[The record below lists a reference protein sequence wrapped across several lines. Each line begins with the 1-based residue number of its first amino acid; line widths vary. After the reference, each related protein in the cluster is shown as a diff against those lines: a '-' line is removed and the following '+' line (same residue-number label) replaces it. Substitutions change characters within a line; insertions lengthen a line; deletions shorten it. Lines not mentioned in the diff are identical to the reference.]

1 MFKSFRITKL
11 FPYLIIVAVSGFI
24 LTRNINKPFIG
35 HHDWNGVFYSDIA
48 RNYLKSG
55 LIKTKLG
62 QMTGPNSFYTHYPPL
77 LTLIMALGFK
87 IFNIKDIVA
96 RTIPLIF
103 HILTL
108 LNLYY
113 LSRKL
118 KFSKLA
124 SFSSLIIV
132 FTPMIRYFSK
142 MPSQEALM
150 LFFST
155 LSVSFY
161 LDLIKNPSSKNQFK
175 YYFAVILNGL
185 SGWAG
190 YFIYPLISIHC
201 FYKHRK
207 IFKKTLISIYILII
221 IFCLHLL
228 HTYIL
233 TGSIA
238 GGGLINAFL
247 YRLNLFPLLNK
258 ATPQMVKD
266 FTWKAYL
273 FQQRQWLTI
282 YFTASLLFTVF
293 ISLFLKPDLI
303 ILIFLFWGLSYPVIF
318 SNVVFIHE
326 YFNIF
331 FTPFL
336 GLSTGFLIN
345 KLSKKNFYLALT
357 IALVIFTA
365 VAFERNKFVQALN
378 QTQAHQLGYDLG
390 NLINQIV
397 PEKESAA
404 VFSINYANHHNI
416 FINFYAD
423 RKIFYTGYSQE
434 QWSQFINDYWPEIN
448 HFFIV
453 NTHKLD
459 NQIIDQALATQ
470 SAVFKNYGEFNYYFL
485 EKDKKLY

>member
-1 MFKSFRITKL
+1 MVKSDKITKYL
-11 FPYLIIVAVSGFI
+11 PYLIIIIVSGFI
-24 LTRNINKPFIG
+24 LTNNINKPFIG
-35 HHDWNGVFYSDIA
+35 HHDWNGVFYANIA
-48 RNYLKSG
+48 RNYLKTG

-62 QMTGPNSFYTHYPPL
+62 QMTGINSFYTHYPPL

-96 RTIPLIF
+96 RAIPVIF

-108 LNLYY
+108 LNLYI

-155 LSVSFY
+155 LSVNFY
-161 LDLIKNPSSKNQFK
+161 LDLIKTPSNKNEFK
-175 YYFAVILNGL
+175 YYLATIFNGL

-207 IFKKTLISIYILII
+207 IFKKTLISIYILIA

-247 YRLNLFPLLNK
+247 YRLNLFPFLNK
-258 ATPQMVKD
+258 ATPQMIKD

-273 FQQRQWLTI
+273 IQQRQWLTI
-282 YFTASLLFTVF
+282 YFTASLLFTAF
-293 ISLFLKPDLI
+293 ISIFLKSNPI
-303 ILIFLFWGLSYPVIF
+303 ILIFLFWGLSYPLIF

-331 FTPFL
+331 FAPFL
-336 GLSTGFLIN
+336 GLNTGFLIN
-345 KLSKKNFYLALT
+345 KLSKKNFYLAFIVA
-357 IALVIFTA
+357 IAIFTA
-365 VAFERNKFVQALN
+365 VALERNKFTQALD
-378 QTQAHQLGYDLG
+378 QTQAHKPGYDLG
-390 NLINQIV
+390 NLINQTVPDNKKAYIV
-397 PEKESAA
+397 ASEDFIDSQG
-404 VFSINYANHHNI
+404 I
-416 FINFYAD
+416 FIKYYSNKQLEFIQTDKTGQLPQTKHLFY
-423 RKIFYTGYSQE
+423 E
-434 QWSQFINDYWPEIN
+434 
-448 HFFIV
+448 
-453 NTHKLD
+453 
-459 NQIIDQALATQ
+459 
-470 SAVFKNYGEFNYYFL
+470 KNN
-485 EKDKKLY
+485 

>member
-1 MFKSFRITKL
+1 MLKSFKIRKL
-11 FPYLIIVAVSGFI
+11 FPYLIIIAASGFI

-35 HHDWNGVFYSDIA
+35 HHDWNGVFYANIA
-48 RNYLKSG
+48 RNYLNHG
-55 LIKTKLG
+55 FLKTKLG
-62 QMTGPNSFYTHYPPL
+62 QMTGLNSFYTHYPPL

-87 IFNIKDIVA
+87 IFSIKDIVA
-96 RTIPLIF
+96 RAIPIIF

-108 LNLYY
+108 LNLYL
-113 LSRKL
+113 LSKKL
-118 KFSKLA
+118 KFSRLA
-124 SFSSLIIV
+124 SISSLIIV

-161 LDLIKNPSSKNQFK
+161 LDLIKNPSNKNQFK
-175 YYFAVILNGL
+175 YYIATIFNGL

-207 IFKKTLISIYILII
+207 IFKKTLISIYILIA

-238 GGGLINAFL
+238 GGGLINALL
-247 YRLNLFPLLNK
+247 YRLNFFPLLNRV
-258 ATPQMVKD
+258 APQMVKD

-273 FQQRQWLTI
+273 LQQRQWLTI
-282 YFTASLLFTVF
+282 YFTGSLLFTVF

-331 FTPFL
+331 FAPFL

-345 KLSKKNFYLALT
+345 KLSAKNFRLALIT
-357 IALVIFTA
+357 SIFLFTA
-365 VAFERNKFVQALN
+365 VALERNKFIQALN
-378 QTQAHQLGYDLG
+378 QTQAHQPGYDLG

-397 PEKESAA
+397 PDNQKAYIIASEEFIDAQG
-404 VFSINYANHHNI
+404 I
-416 FINFYAD
+416 FVKYYAD
-423 RKIFYTGYSQE
+423 RQLEFIQTDKAGQIPQSKYIFYENS
-434 QWSQFINDYWPEIN
+434 
-448 HFFIV
+448 
-453 NTHKLD
+453 
-459 NQIIDQALATQ
+459 IIT
-470 SAVFKNYGEFNYYFL
+470 YE
-485 EKDKKLY
+485 